1 MIGGGG
7 TGGHLFP
14 ALSIANEIKF
24 RFPDADMLFIGA
36 ENRMEMERVPA
47 AGYRVIGLPVAG
59 FNRKNLLKNFS
70 VVVRLIKSLRI
81 MKKIIRDFK
90 PDIAIGVGGYSSGP
104 ALRMASAFHI
114 PILIQE
120 QNSYAGMTN
129 KWLGKRAA
137 KICVAYKG
145 MDKYFPADRIVI
157 TGNPVR
163 KELETI
169 RKKDANALQ
178 YFGIEKDTPVVLVI
192 GGSLGARTL
201 NQSMLKDLNLLID
214 AGVHVIW
221 QTGRTAYHSVSEELN
236 RLYEHL
242 AIQETPHVIVPEK
255 QNVIKCRRLWISE
268 FLVRMDYAYS
278 VADLVVSRAGAGTLS
293 ELSILKKA
301 AILVPSPNVAAD
313 HQTKNARTL
322 SEQQAAVLIPDN
334 MAEKQ
339 LIPTVIELLK
349 DIERLRIL
357 SENIATFAQ
366 CNSAK
371 RIVDE
376 VVKIIE
382 YELK

>member
-1 MIGGGG
+1 MKKKFKVIIGGGG

-24 RFPDADMLFIGA
+24 RFPDADVLFIGA

-59 FNRKNLLKNFS
+59 FNRKNLLKNFN

-81 MKKIIRDFK
+81 AKAIIREFK

-104 ALRMASAFHI
+104 ALRMASALHI

-145 MDKYFPADRIVI
+145 MEKYFPADRIVI

-201 NQSMLKDLNLLID
+201 NQSMLKDLHLLID

-221 QTGRTAYHSVSEELN
+221 QTGRTAYHAVMEELN
-236 RLYEHL
+236 GSY
-242 AIQETPHVIVPEK
+242 K
-255 QNVIKCRRLWISE
+255 RLWISE

-293 ELSILKKA
+293 ELAMLKKA

-334 MAEKQ
+334 VAGKQ
-339 LIPTVIELLK
+339 LIPAVIELLK
-349 DIERLRIL
+349 DIERLRTL

-366 CNSAK
+366 YNSAK

-376 VVKIIE
+376 VVKIIRI
-382 YELK
+382 